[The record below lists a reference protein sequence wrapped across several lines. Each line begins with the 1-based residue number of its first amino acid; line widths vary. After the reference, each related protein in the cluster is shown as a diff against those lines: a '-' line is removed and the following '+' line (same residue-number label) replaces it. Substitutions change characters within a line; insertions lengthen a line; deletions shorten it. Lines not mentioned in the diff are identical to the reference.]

1 LQKARCYLLGE
12 RAAVLEL
19 EPPLSLESQKRIW
32 SLATRLREY
41 PNVSEVIPG
50 MNNITLLLSV
60 PETEPVEVLDKLQ
73 QWWEESESVQPEVR
87 HIDIPVVYGGAE
99 GPDLEEVALFHGL
112 TERQVV
118 ELHSSAEYVV
128 YFLGFQPGFGY
139 LGGLPEALHTARRGV
154 PRVKVPQGSVGIGGS
169 HTGVYPLASPGGW
182 QIIGNTPLALFD
194 PHASPST
201 LLRPAIVCALS
212 RKRREYAEHY
222 SRWITNNG
230 AGSGA

>member
-1 LQKARCYLLGE
+1 MQKARCYLLGE

-32 SLATRLREY
+32 SLTTRLREY
-41 PNVSEVIPG
+41 PNVAEVIPG

-60 PETEPVEVLDKLQ
+60 PQADPVEALEKLQ
-73 QWWEESESVQPEVR
+73 QWWEESESAQPEVR
-87 HIDIPVVYGGAE
+87 HIDIPVIYGGAE
-99 GPDLEEVALFHGL
+99 GPDLEDVARLHNL
-112 TERQVV
+112 TARQAV
-118 ELHSSAEYVV
+118 EMHSSAEYVV

-139 LGGLPEALHTARRGV
+139 LGGLPEELHTPRRAV

-194 PHASPST
+194 PQASSST
-201 LLRPAIVCALS
+201 LLRPGDSVRFVPQKEGVC
-212 RKRREYAEHY
+212 
-222 SRWITNNG
+222 
-230 AGSGA
+230 

>member
-1 LQKARCYLLGE
+1 MQKARCYLLGE

-32 SLATRLREY
+32 SLTTRLREY
-41 PNVSEVIPG
+41 PNVAEVIPG

-60 PETEPVEVLDKLQ
+60 PQADPVEALEKLQ
-73 QWWEESESVQPEVR
+73 QWWEESESAQPEVR
-87 HIDIPVVYGGAE
+87 HIDIPVIYGGAE
-99 GPDLEEVALFHGL
+99 GPDLEEVARLHNL
-112 TERQVV
+112 TTRQTV
-118 ELHSSAEYVV
+118 EMHSSAEYVV

-139 LGGLPEALHTARRGV
+139 LGGLPDVLHTPRRAV

-194 PHASPST
+194 PQASSST
-201 LLRPAIVCALS
+201 LLRPGDSVRFVPQKEGVC
-212 RKRREYAEHY
+212 
-222 SRWITNNG
+222 
-230 AGSGA
+230 

>member
-19 EPPLSLESQKRIW
+19 DPPLSLESQKRIW
-32 SLATRLREY
+32 SLTTRLREY
-41 PNVSEVIPG
+41 PNVAEVIPG

-60 PETEPVEVLDKLQ
+60 PQADPVEALEKLQ
-73 QWWEESESVQPEVR
+73 QWWEESESAQPEVR
-87 HIDIPVVYGGAE
+87 HIDIPVIYGGAE
-99 GPDLEEVALFHGL
+99 GPDLEEVARLHNL
-112 TERQVV
+112 TARQTV

-139 LGGLPEALHTARRGV
+139 LGGLPEALHTPRRAV

-194 PHASPST
+194 PQASSST
-201 LLRPAIVCALS
+201 LLRPGDSVRFVPQKEGVC
-212 RKRREYAEHY
+212 
-222 SRWITNNG
+222 
-230 AGSGA
+230 

>member
-1 LQKARCYLLGE
+1 MQKARCYLLGE

-32 SLATRLREY
+32 SLTTRLREY
-41 PNVSEVIPG
+41 PNVAEVIPG

-60 PETEPVEVLDKLQ
+60 PQADPVEALEKLQ
-73 QWWEESESVQPEVR
+73 QWWEESESAQPEVR
-87 HIDIPVVYGGAE
+87 HIDIPVIYGGAE
-99 GPDLEEVALFHGL
+99 GPDLEDVARLHNL
-112 TERQVV
+112 TARQAV
-118 ELHSSAEYVV
+118 EMHSSAEYVV

-139 LGGLPEALHTARRGV
+139 LGGLPEALHTPRRAV

-194 PHASPST
+194 PQASSST
-201 LLRPAIVCALS
+201 LLRPGDSVRFVPQKEGVC
-212 RKRREYAEHY
+212 
-222 SRWITNNG
+222 
-230 AGSGA
+230 

>member
-1 LQKARCYLLGE
+1 MQKARCYLLGE

-32 SLATRLREY
+32 SLTTRLREY
-41 PNVSEVIPG
+41 PNVAEVIPG
-50 MNNITLLLSV
+50 MNNITLLLSI
-60 PETEPVEVLDKLQ
+60 PQADPVEALEKLQ
-73 QWWEESESVQPEVR
+73 QWWEESESAQPEVR
-87 HIDIPVVYGGAE
+87 HIDIPVIYGGAE
-99 GPDLEEVALFHGL
+99 GPDLEEVARLHNL
-112 TERQVV
+112 TARQTV

-139 LGGLPEALHTARRGV
+139 LGGLPDALHTPRRAV

-194 PHASPST
+194 PQASSST
-201 LLRPAIVCALS
+201 LLRPGDSVRFVPQKEGVC
-212 RKRREYAEHY
+212 
-222 SRWITNNG
+222 
-230 AGSGA
+230 

>member
-1 LQKARCYLLGE
+1 MQKARCYLLGE

-32 SLATRLREY
+32 SLTTRLREY
-41 PNVSEVIPG
+41 PNVAEVIPG

-60 PETEPVEVLDKLQ
+60 PQADPVGALEKLQ
-73 QWWEESESVQPEVR
+73 QWWEESESAQPEVR
-87 HIDIPVVYGGAE
+87 HIDIPVIYGGAE
-99 GPDLEEVALFHGL
+99 GPDLEEVARLHNL
-112 TERQVV
+112 TARQTV

-139 LGGLPEALHTARRGV
+139 LGGLPEALHTPRRAV

-194 PHASPST
+194 PQASSST
-201 LLRPAIVCALS
+201 LLRPGDSVRFVPQKEGVC
-212 RKRREYAEHY
+212 
-222 SRWITNNG
+222 
-230 AGSGA
+230 

>member
-1 LQKARCYLLGE
+1 MQKARCYLLGE

-32 SLATRLREY
+32 SLTTRLREY
-41 PNVSEVIPG
+41 PNVAEVIPG

-60 PETEPVEVLDKLQ
+60 PQADPVEALEKLQ
-73 QWWEESESVQPEVR
+73 QWWEESESAQPEVR
-87 HIDIPVVYGGAE
+87 HIDISVIYGGAE
-99 GPDLEEVALFHGL
+99 GPDLEDVARLHNL
-112 TERQVV
+112 TARQAV
-118 ELHSSAEYVV
+118 EMHSSAEYVV

-139 LGGLPEALHTARRGV
+139 LGGLPEALHTPRRAV

-194 PHASPST
+194 PQASSST
-201 LLRPAIVCALS
+201 LLRPGDSVRFVPQKEGVC
-212 RKRREYAEHY
+212 
-222 SRWITNNG
+222 
-230 AGSGA
+230 

>member
-1 LQKARCYLLGE
+1 MQKARCYLLGE

-32 SLATRLREY
+32 SLTTRLREY
-41 PNVSEVIPG
+41 PNVAEVIPG

-60 PETEPVEVLDKLQ
+60 PQADPVEALEKLQ
-73 QWWEESESVQPEVR
+73 QWWEESESAQPEVR
-87 HIDIPVVYGGAE
+87 HIDIPVIYGGAE
-99 GPDLEEVALFHGL
+99 GPDLEEVARLHNL
-112 TERQVV
+112 TTRQTV
-118 ELHSSAEYVV
+118 EMHSSAEYVV

-139 LGGLPEALHTARRGV
+139 LGGLPEALHTPRRAV

-194 PHASPST
+194 PQASSST
-201 LLRPAIVCALS
+201 LLRPGDSVRFVPQKEGVC
-212 RKRREYAEHY
+212 
-222 SRWITNNG
+222 
-230 AGSGA
+230 

>member
-1 LQKARCYLLGE
+1 MQKARCYLLGE

-32 SLATRLREY
+32 SLTTRLREY
-41 PNVSEVIPG
+41 PNVAEVIPG

-60 PETEPVEVLDKLQ
+60 PKADPVEALEKLQ
-73 QWWEESESVQPEVR
+73 QWWEESESAQPEVR
-87 HIDIPVVYGGAE
+87 HIDIPVIYGGAE
-99 GPDLEEVALFHGL
+99 GPDLEEVARLHNL
-112 TERQVV
+112 TARQTV

-139 LGGLPEALHTARRGV
+139 LGGLPEALHTPRRAV

-194 PHASPST
+194 PQASSST
-201 LLRPAIVCALS
+201 LLRPGDSVRFVPQKEGVC
-212 RKRREYAEHY
+212 
-222 SRWITNNG
+222 
-230 AGSGA
+230 

>member
-1 LQKARCYLLGE
+1 MQKARCYLLGE

-32 SLATRLREY
+32 SLITRLREY
-41 PNVSEVIPG
+41 PNVAEVIPG

-60 PETEPVEVLDKLQ
+60 PQADPVEALEKLQ
-73 QWWEESESVQPEVR
+73 QWWEESESAQPEVR
-87 HIDIPVVYGGAE
+87 HIDIPVIYGGAE
-99 GPDLEEVALFHGL
+99 GPDLEEVARLHNL
-112 TERQVV
+112 TTRQTV
-118 ELHSSAEYVV
+118 EMHSSAEYVV

-139 LGGLPEALHTARRGV
+139 LGGLPEALHTPRRAV

-194 PHASPST
+194 PQASSST
-201 LLRPAIVCALS
+201 LLRPGDSVRFVPQKEGVC
-212 RKRREYAEHY
+212 
-222 SRWITNNG
+222 
-230 AGSGA
+230 

>member
-32 SLATRLREY
+32 SLTTRLREY
-41 PNVSEVIPG
+41 PNVAEVIPG

-60 PETEPVEVLDKLQ
+60 PQADPVEALEKLQ
-73 QWWEESESVQPEVR
+73 QWWEESESAQPEVR
-87 HIDIPVVYGGAE
+87 HIDIPVIYGGAE
-99 GPDLEEVALFHGL
+99 GPDLEDVARLHNL
-112 TERQVV
+112 TARQAV
-118 ELHSSAEYVV
+118 EMHSSAEYVV

-139 LGGLPEALHTARRGV
+139 LGGLPEELHTPRRAV

-194 PHASPST
+194 PQASSST
-201 LLRPAIVCALS
+201 LLRPGDSVRFVPQKEGVC
-212 RKRREYAEHY
+212 
-222 SRWITNNG
+222 
-230 AGSGA
+230 

>member
-1 LQKARCYLLGE
+1 MQKARCYLLGE

-32 SLATRLREY
+32 SLTTRLREY
-41 PNVSEVIPG
+41 PNVAEVIPG

-60 PETEPVEVLDKLQ
+60 PQADPVEALEKLQ
-73 QWWEESESVQPEVR
+73 QWWEESESAQPEVR
-87 HIDIPVVYGGAE
+87 HIDIPVIYGGAE
-99 GPDLEEVALFHGL
+99 GPDLEDVARLHNL
-112 TERQVV
+112 TARQAV
-118 ELHSSAEYVV
+118 EMHSSAEYVV

-139 LGGLPEALHTARRGV
+139 LGGLPEALHTPRRAV

-194 PHASPST
+194 PQASSST
-201 LLRPAIVCALS
+201 LLRPGDSVRFVPLKEGVC
-212 RKRREYAEHY
+212 
-222 SRWITNNG
+222 
-230 AGSGA
+230 

>member
-1 LQKARCYLLGE
+1 MQKARCYLLGE

-32 SLATRLREY
+32 SLTTRLREY
-41 PNVSEVIPG
+41 PNVAEVIPG

-60 PETEPVEVLDKLQ
+60 PQADPVEALEKLQ
-73 QWWEESESVQPEVR
+73 QWWEESESAQPEVH
-87 HIDIPVVYGGAE
+87 HIDIPVIYGGAE
-99 GPDLEEVALFHGL
+99 GPDLEEVARLHNL
-112 TERQVV
+112 TARQTV

-139 LGGLPEALHTARRGV
+139 LGGLPEALHTPRRAV

-194 PHASPST
+194 PQASSST
-201 LLRPAIVCALS
+201 LLRPGDSVRFVPQKEGVC
-212 RKRREYAEHY
+212 
-222 SRWITNNG
+222 
-230 AGSGA
+230 

>member
-32 SLATRLREY
+32 SLTTRLREY
-41 PNVSEVIPG
+41 PNVAEVIPG

-60 PETEPVEVLDKLQ
+60 PQADPVEALEKLQ
-73 QWWEESESVQPEVR
+73 QWWEESESAQPEVR
-87 HIDIPVVYGGAE
+87 HIDIPVIYGGAE
-99 GPDLEEVALFHGL
+99 GPDLEEVARLHNL
-112 TERQVV
+112 TARQAV

-139 LGGLPEALHTARRGV
+139 LGGLPEALHTQRRAV

-194 PHASPST
+194 PQASSST
-201 LLRPAIVCALS
+201 LLRPGDSVRFVPQKEGVC
-212 RKRREYAEHY
+212 
-222 SRWITNNG
+222 
-230 AGSGA
+230 

>member
-1 LQKARCYLLGE
+1 MQKARCYLLGE

-32 SLATRLREY
+32 SLTTRLREY
-41 PNVSEVIPG
+41 PNVAEVIPG

-60 PETEPVEVLDKLQ
+60 PQADPVEALEKLQ
-73 QWWEESESVQPEVR
+73 QWWEESESAQPEVR
-87 HIDIPVVYGGAE
+87 HIDIPVIYGGAE
-99 GPDLEEVALFHGL
+99 GPDLEEVARLHNL
-112 TERQVV
+112 TARQTV

-139 LGGLPEALHTARRGV
+139 LGGLPEALHTPRRAV

-194 PHASPST
+194 PQASSST
-201 LLRPAIVCALS
+201 LLRPGDSVRFVPQKEGVC
-212 RKRREYAEHY
+212 
-222 SRWITNNG
+222 
-230 AGSGA
+230 